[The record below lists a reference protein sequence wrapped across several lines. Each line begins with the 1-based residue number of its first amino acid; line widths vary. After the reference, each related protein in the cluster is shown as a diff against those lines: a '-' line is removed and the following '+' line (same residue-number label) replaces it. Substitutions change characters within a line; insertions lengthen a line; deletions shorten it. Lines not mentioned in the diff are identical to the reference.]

1 MYLEIVQ
8 INRVICFQSSKL
20 TKKLKFFIDVLLWC
34 VLISFIVFIT
44 FYFCILQ
51 STFFKFTCKVIHIN
65 LLFIFLFF
73 STCRF
78 FVVFFVCVPFFIW
91 MFFLFIYFF
100 TFIHLFFFSK
110 LISAKNFIDKE
121 DNYQFLEHDTPFF
134 K

>member
-51 STFFKFTCKVIHIN
+51 STFFKFTCIGIHIN
-65 LLFIFLFF
+65 LKYFLFSF
-73 STCRF
+73 FSVHVGFLLSFLFVFLFSYECFSYSYICSLLSTC
-78 FVVFFVCVPFFIW
+78 
-91 MFFLFIYFF
+91 FFLINFCQ
-100 TFIHLFFFSK
+100 K
-110 LISAKNFIDKE
+110 LYRQGRQLSIFRAWHTIF
-121 DNYQFLEHDTPFF
+121 
-134 K
+134 